1 VKYTTSP
8 FFPLLLL
15 ASSYLLVGCSASAPE
30 YHTPEVQTPVAFS
43 GYQHWQ
49 AIDKI
54 TPPTPNTQWWQ
65 SFHDPLLN
73 QLVTSL
79 TVNNQTL
86 KANEAQYRAAL
97 ATLDSSKAARYPTL
111 STTASATNG
120 VLSSSSSF
128 SSSSLPTNSSYSL
141 NASASWELDLWGRI
155 RQIVESNEAKAQ
167 ASLADLYAARLSS
180 QVLLVQTYC
189 QLRNTDQQ
197 ITLVQTSIDA
207 YQRFVNLTAAR
218 KKAGVASGLD
228 VAQAQTQLNTTQAQ
242 LFDLREQRSHQEHAI
257 AALLGKPATGFSLA
271 PQAAFET
278 VLPTAPQLIPSTLL
292 LNRPDIIANER
303 RVAAANAQIGVAQAA
318 YFPTIN
324 LVSSVGYR
332 NTNLSDL
339 INIPNTIW
347 SLGPSLAYT
356 LFDGGIREANVR
368 IAEAGLDQAAA
379 TYKQTVLTAFQEVE
393 DNLSSVSILA
403 QEAQVQQQALDAA
416 SQALRIAQSQYKAGI
431 NSALNVI
438 TAQTAELTAKRSLA
452 SVQLRQQLANL
463 ILLKNSGGSS

>member
-1 VKYTTSP
+1 MKYTTSP